1 MTPACAPSRLAIAQ
15 IAMHWTVGDNL
26 RAMKEALHIAQR
38 EGAALCAFSELAL
51 TGFHRRIVEWARPEV
66 SLPAVAEVQA
76 ICRDVGVAAV
86 LGAPTYRSDGA
97 RLNSHLFID
106 ATGSLVG
113 TVSKIGLTAPEA
125 TFFAPGT
132 ERPMVSLLGRRCTA
146 VICREIEDLDTVV
159 PDLVPSRPEW
169 IFWPGLM
176 SPDRTRPMIGSEQPV
191 PEFIAQAQ
199 ALARGVG
206 AFVIQTN
213 WPNAL
218 NRPEESVNLGLSAC
232 IDPEGRLLF
241 RLPQDQSGVGVFDL
255 GASQFDWHP
264 CPLAP
269 TPTGGGASDGGASDG
284 GMA

>member
-1 MTPACAPSRLAIAQ
+1 MTPACAPVRLAIAQ
-15 IAMHWTVGDNL
+15 IAMHWTLADNV
-26 RAMKEALHIAQR
+26 RAMKTALHIARR

-51 TGFHRRIVEWARPEV
+51 TGFHRRIVEWARPEA
-66 SLPAVAEVQA
+66 SLPALAEVRA
-76 ICRDVGVAAV
+76 EAKALGVAAV

-106 ATGSLVG
+106 PDGAVAG
-113 TVSKIGLTAPEA
+113 TVSKVGLTEPEA
-125 TFFAPGT
+125 TFFAAGI
-132 ERPMVSLLGRRCTA
+132 ERPVVPLLGRRCTA
-146 VICREIEDLDTVV
+146 VLCREIEDLDTVV
-159 PDLVPSRPEW
+159 PALAPARPEW

-176 SPDRTRPMIGSEQPV
+176 SPDRTRALTAAEQGT

-199 ALARGVG
+199 ALAKALG
-206 AFVIQTN
+206 AFVFQTN

-218 NRPEESVNLGLSAC
+218 NRPEESVNLGGSAC

-241 RLPQDQSGVGVFDL
+241 RLPQDQSGLGVFDL

-264 CPLAP
+264 IVLEP
-269 TPTGGGASDGGASDG
+269 TPASGSGSGA